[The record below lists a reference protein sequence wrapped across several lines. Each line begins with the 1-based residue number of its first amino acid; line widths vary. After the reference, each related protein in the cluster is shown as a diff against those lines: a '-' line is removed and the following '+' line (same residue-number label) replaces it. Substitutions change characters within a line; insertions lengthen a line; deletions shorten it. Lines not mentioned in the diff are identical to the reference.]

1 MDTFKKVK
9 KILLEN
15 LGCKEEDIKLESNLI
30 EDLGADSLDIVELCL
45 ALEEN
50 FEIIVEDEDF
60 EQLKTLGS
68 IIAYIDKESMII
80 VVDCIIQD

>member
-45 ALEEN
+45 ALEEK

-68 IIAYIDKESMII
+68 IIAYIERG
-80 VVDCIIQD
+80 

>member
-15 LGCKEEDIKLESNLI
+15 LGCAEEDIKLESNLI
-30 EDLGADSLDIVELCL
+30 KDLGADSLDIVELCL

-50 FEIIVEDEDF
+50 FGIIVEDEDF
-60 EQLKTLGS
+60 EKLNTVET
-68 IIAYIDKESMII
+68 IIDYIERG
-80 VVDCIIQD
+80 

>member
-60 EQLKTLGS
+60 EELKTLGS
-68 IIAYIDKESMII
+68 IIAYIERG
-80 VVDCIIQD
+80 

>member
-30 EDLGADSLDIVELCL
+30 EDLGADSLDIVEICL

-60 EQLKTLGS
+60 EELKTLGS
-68 IIAYIDKESMII
+68 IIAYIERG
-80 VVDCIIQD
+80 

>member
-15 LGCKEEDIKLESNLI
+15 LGCAEEDIKLESNLI

-68 IIAYIDKESMII
+68 IIAYIERPTIKSQVIK
-80 VVDCIIQD
+80 

>member
-45 ALEEN
+45 ALEEK

-60 EQLKTLGS
+60 EELKTLGS
-68 IIAYIDKESMII
+68 IIAYIERG
-80 VVDCIIQD
+80 

>member
-15 LGCKEEDIKLESNLI
+15 LGCAEEDIKLESNLI

-68 IIAYIDKESMII
+68 IIAYIQGEYDHSR
-80 VVDCIIQD
+80 

>member
-1 MDTFKKVK
+1 M
-9 KILLEN
+9 EN

-45 ALEEN
+45 ALEEK

-68 IIAYIDKESMII
+68 IIAYIERG
-80 VVDCIIQD
+80 